1 MTLASVDGVDVAAV
15 SSLRC
20 GGVMAQGKRAERI
33 QIMLTVEEVRAVD
46 NWRFAN
52 SMPSRSAAVRALLNL
67 GLAAN
72 HEGRAQ
78 AMLEADISS
87 SSVGVVDNDPDVSSA
102 LGTRAGGILV
112 VDGNPLAARGLCW
125 LVESAGWRAVGPAF
139 GFEDASEHLSN
150 GISSLAAVISE
161 MQIGGK
167 TAEPFLHELADRR
180 LPLLFCSDH
189 SVKTLLP
196 EPWWTTPTISRQSAP
211 TSLVP
216 TLRRLL
222 GTPPAGQD
230 SSSAS
235 S

>member
-1 MTLASVDGVDVAAV
+1 
-15 SSLRC
+15 
-20 GGVMAQGKRAERI
+20 MAQGKRAERI

-78 AMLEADISS
+78 AMLEADVAS
-87 SSVGVVDNDPDVSSA
+87 SSVGVVDNDPHVSRA
-102 LGTRAGGILV
+102 LGNRSSGILV

-125 LVESAGWRAVGPAF
+125 LVESAGWHAVGPAF
-139 GFEDASEHLSN
+139 GFEDASEHLGNGVSN
-150 GISSLAAVISE
+150 LAAVITE

-167 TAEPFLHELADRR
+167 TAEPFLRELEDRD

-222 GTPPAGQD
+222 GNAPTAQPDSPSP
-230 SSSAS
+230 SSS
-235 S
+235 